1 MSIEYESFKDEC
13 KKGILLQ
20 AESPEFKKITQDW
33 FEQSIKYRYSYN
45 FEYLGRPIIQYPQD
59 IIATQEIIYKVKP
72 DLIIETGIAHGGSL
86 ISWASHLCLIDIEEG
101 LDPKESNRKVLG
113 IDIDIRK
120 HNRKALESHPLS
132 FKIDMIE
139 GSSID
144 QSIVN
149 SVKAYSK
156 KFRKIML
163 LLDSNHSHEHVIGE
177 LNSYASLV
185 SKNSYCIVY
194 DTCIEKLKKGSFED
208 RPWDVGNNPYS
219 AVKEWLKKHSEFE
232 VDKEID
238 NKLMISVAPSG
249 YLKRIK

>member
-1 MSIEYESFKDEC
+1 MSIEYDSFKNER
-13 KKGILLQ
+13 KKEIYKQGASL
-20 AESPEFKKITQDW
+20 EFEKITQEW
-33 FEQSIKYRYSYN
+33 FEQSVKYKYSYN

-86 ISWASHLCLIDIEEG
+86 ISWASHLCLIDIAEG
-101 LDPKESNRKVLG
+101 LDPKKSGRKVLG

-120 HNRKALESHPLS
+120 HNREAIESHPFN

-144 QSIVN
+144 KTIVN
-149 SVKAYSK
+149 SVKEYSK
-156 KFRKIML
+156 DFKKIML
-163 LLDSNHSHEHVIGE
+163 LLDSNHSHDHVKEE
-177 LNSYASLV
+177 LDCYANLV
-185 SKNSYCIVY
+185 TKNSYCIVY
-194 DTCIEKLKKGSFED
+194 DTCIEKLKKGSFDD
-208 RPWDVGNNPYS
+208 RPWDVGNNAFT
-219 AVKEWLKKHSEFE
+219 AVKEWLINNSEFE

-249 YLKRIK
+249 YVKRIK